1 MKTLFICTK
10 KAIVQHVDEE
20 YDEILYVAD
29 DIHTGN
35 IDSYALLMKDA
46 IHRLD
51 AQDEKENGAD
61 KKIVVSVDA
70 SPAIHIIMSHLQPS
84 MKEKEN
90 IIIELAQKK

>member
-1 MKTLFICTK
+1 MR
-10 KAIVQHVDEE
+10 HVGEE

-29 DIHTGN
+29 DIHTAN
-35 IDSYALLMKDA
+35 IDSYALLIKDT

-51 AQDEKENGAD
+51 AQDEKENGAAN
-61 KKIVVSVDA
+61 KKIVISIDA
-70 SPAIHIIMSHLQPS
+70 SPAILIIMSHLQPS